1 MQIIKQKKKEQ
12 VMIRIAVLASG
23 RGSNLQ
29 AIIDAIQSGQI
40 NGKVEIVI
48 SDNPDAYALER
59 AKKYQIDTLVAYFKQ
74 FKNKQEYEQK
84 ILEHLE
90 KYNIDLIV
98 LAGYMRLLSSR
109 FIKKY
114 RYCIINIHPALLPA
128 FPGLHAQRQAL
139 EYGVKVSGCT
149 VHFVDEGMDTGP
161 IILQKAV
168 EVKQSDNE
176 EILSDRILKYEHQL
190 LPKAIQLFAE
200 NKIQIRNNKT
210 TYLKEY

>member
-1 MQIIKQKKKEQ
+1 
-12 VMIRIAVLASG
+12 MIRIAVLASG

-29 AIIDAIQSGQI
+29 AIIDAIQSGHI

-114 RYCIINIHPALLPA
+114 RYSIINIHPALLPA

-176 EILSDRILKYEHQL
+176 EILSNRILKYEHEL